1 MPPICVSGMTFKH
14 RSSRISPKPLAI
26 ALEPARRPPNVRG
39 TTFDVAVVPLV
50 RRKSTVSLV
59 PFQSGP
65 TSGLLLEFISDDPLV
80 EA

>member
-1 MPPICVSGMTFKH
+1 MHGAGRFCRERDAGGRVVG
-14 RSSRISPKPLAI
+14 RSSG
-26 ALEPARRPPNVRG
+26 EPARRPPNVRG
-39 TTFDVAVVPLV
+39 TTFGVAVVPLV